1 MVRKSGQ
8 AISMRRI
15 CVIEARIFGFYC
27 FETSIEAVRLD
38 ADFGYEI
45 SNKVLVEVW
54 RIRSGRM
61 GK

>member
-1 MVRKSGQ
+1 MVGKSRKP
-8 AISMRRI
+8 IPMRRI
-15 CVIEARIFGFYC
+15 CVIEARIFGFYS

-45 SNKVLVEVW
+45 SDKVLVEVW

-61 GK
+61 GE